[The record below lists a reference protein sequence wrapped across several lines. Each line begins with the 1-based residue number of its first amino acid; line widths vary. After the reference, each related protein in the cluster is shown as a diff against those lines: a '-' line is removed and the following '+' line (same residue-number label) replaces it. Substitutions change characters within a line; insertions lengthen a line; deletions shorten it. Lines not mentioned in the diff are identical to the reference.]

1 MNSAMKHGRDWKNT
15 HCGLCRWRDKCI
27 WEKLLEDFPA
37 ERKLKWRMLHAK
49 YILTPWVQKAKI
61 RKWAAQKGAQHQTA
75 FCRGVGASD
84 KPDLRQE
91 LQQIVFRQFSCWRHR
106 NAVDGQRCHTNTILE
121 YIKKRGRTGG
131 IPPKPN
137 RKVQRK

>member
-106 NAVDGQRCHTNTILE
+106 NAIGGQRLPYQYDFGI
-121 YIKKRGRTGG
+121 YKKERKDRGN
-131 IPPKPN
+131 PSKA
-137 RKVQRK
+137 